1 MGTLIQ
7 DLRYGLRMLAKN
19 PGFTVVAV
27 LTLALGI
34 GANTAMFSVVN
45 AVLLRP
51 LPYQDPGRLAVLWT
65 DNLKQNLH
73 QERTSYPNFEDWRKH
88 SRAFEDMAFS
98 SAFTVNLTGSGEPER
113 VIAGRASANLFPVM
127 GVKAILGRAFASE
140 EEERGERVV
149 LLSYGLWQRHFGSSQ
164 DVLGKSLEIDGAP
177 AAIIGVMP
185 ATFEI
190 PARNTQL
197 WEPLTMFPNWNTL
210 KRQRNTPSGFV
221 VGRLRPGFTF
231 VQAQSDMD
239 SVGRLLARQ
248 YPSLATSL
256 DFFGFGV
263 NVMPLETYFTG
274 SQVRIALW
282 LLFGAVV
289 LVLLIACTNVASLLL
304 SRGASRAGELAVRMA
319 LGARKTRLV
328 RQLLTES
335 MLLSLASCLLGLL
348 FAAWGDWAFQRLG
361 PQDIFRLHEVGI
373 DKRVLTFSFGLSFVT
388 AILFGLAPALR
399 VSATD
404 PQRALRHPGRGLP
417 DAPGV
422 LRIHYLLVMGEFAL
436 AVVLLTGAG
445 LLINSFLRVQGID
458 PGFRPE
464 RVLTARVVQ
473 SKSKSEVEWANFYQQ
488 ALERIRALPGVE
500 AAGAID
506 NFFLSSFPAEAIV
519 VEGQPPWPPGST
531 VEQVTDDGISPDYFR
546 VMGVPLLRGRLFAE
560 QDSAHSPRVAII
572 NATMAGRFWKDRD
585 PVGRG
590 FKFSFQK
597 LTDPWI
603 TVVGVVGD
611 MRRDDLTK
619 APVSQVFLPLS
630 QHPARGMDLVV
641 RTSSDPLKLA
651 NDMRGALRSVDRTAP
666 VFNVTTL
673 ANELHEQIAQRRF
686 ETSLLGLFGALALVL
701 AAIGIYGLLH
711 YAVAQRTHEIG
722 IRMALGAQQHDVLKL
737 VVGQALAPAV
747 MGVGAGLLGAA
758 GLTRFLSSLLYGIR
772 PTDPLT
778 FIVVCMILLGV
789 ALFACYI
796 PARRA
801 ATVDPMVALRYE

>member
-1 MGTLIQ
+1 MGTFLQ

-19 PGFTVVAV
+19 PGFTAVAI

-34 GANTAMFSVVN
+34 GANTAIFSIVN

-51 LPYQDPGRLAVLWT
+51 LPYKDPGRLAVLWT
-65 DNLKQNLH
+65 DNVKQNLH

-98 SAFTVNLTGSGEPER
+98 SAFTVNLTAGDEPER
-113 VIAGRASANLFPVM
+113 VIAGRASANLFPMM
-127 GVKAILGRAFASE
+127 GVKPILGRTFSSE
-140 EEERGERVV
+140 EEERGERLV
-149 LLSYGLWQRHFGSSQ
+149 LLSYGLWQRRFGSSQ

-177 AAIIGVMP
+177 AVIIGVMP

-190 PARNTQL
+190 PARDTQL
-197 WEPLTMFPNWNTL
+197 WEPLTLFPNWNAL
-210 KRQRNTPSGFV
+210 KRQRDTPSGFV

-231 VQAQSDMD
+231 AQAQSDMD

-248 YPSLATSL
+248 YPSLAANL

-263 NVMPLETYFTG
+263 NVMPLESYFTG
-274 SQVRIALW
+274 PEVRSALW

-335 MLLSLASCLLGLL
+335 TLLYLASCLLGLL
-348 FAAWGDWAFQRLG
+348 LATWGDWAFQRLG
-361 PQDIFRLHEVGI
+361 PQDVFRLHEIGI
-373 DKRVLTFSFGLSFVT
+373 DKRVLIFSLVLSFVT
-388 AILFGLAPALR
+388 AILFGLAPAFR
-399 VSATD
+399 ISATD
-404 PQRALRHPGRGLP
+404 PQQALRHAGRSLP

-422 LRIHYLLVMGEFAL
+422 LRIHYLLVMAEFAL
-436 AVVLLTGAG
+436 AMVLVTGAG

-473 SKSKSEVEWANFYQQ
+473 SKSKSEVEWASFYQQ

-506 NFFLSSFPAEAIV
+506 NFFLSSFPDEAIV

-546 VMGVPLLRGRLFAE
+546 VMGVPLLRGRWFTD
-560 QDSAHSPRVAII
+560 QDSASAPRVGII
-572 NATMAGRFWKDRD
+572 NATTARRFWKDAD
-585 PVGRG
+585 PVGRA

-597 LTDPWI
+597 VTDPWI

-619 APVSQVFLPLS
+619 EPVSQVFLPLS
-630 QHPARGMDLVV
+630 QDPARGMDLVI

-651 NDMRGALRSVDRTAP
+651 DEVRGVQRSVDRTAP
-666 VFNVTTL
+666 VFNITTV
-673 ANELHEQIAQRRF
+673 ANELHERIAQRRF
-686 ETSLLGLFGALALVL
+686 ETALVGLFGALALAL

-711 YAVAQRTHEIG
+711 YSVARRTHEIG

-737 VVGQALAPAV
+737 VVGQGLVPAV
-747 MGVGAGLLGAA
+747 IGVGAGVLGAA
-758 GLTRFLSSLLYGIR
+758 GLTRFLSSLLYGVT
-772 PTDPLT
+772 PTDPAT
-778 FIVVCMILLGV
+778 FIAVSAILVGV
-789 ALFACYI
+789 ALFGSYI

-801 ATVDPMVALRYE
+801 TKVDPMVALRYE

>member
-1 MGTLIQ
+1 M
-7 DLRYGLRMLAKN
+7 
-19 PGFTVVAV
+19 
-27 LTLALGI
+27 
-34 GANTAMFSVVN
+34 
-45 AVLLRP
+45 
-51 LPYQDPGRLAVLWT
+51 
-65 DNLKQNLH
+65 
-73 QERTSYPNFEDWRKH
+73 
-88 SRAFEDMAFS
+88 
-98 SAFTVNLTGSGEPER
+98 
-113 VIAGRASANLFPVM
+113 
-127 GVKAILGRAFASE
+127 
-140 EEERGERVV
+140 
-149 LLSYGLWQRHFGSSQ
+149 
-164 DVLGKSLEIDGAP
+164 
-177 AAIIGVMP
+177 
-185 ATFEI
+185 
-190 PARNTQL
+190 
-197 WEPLTMFPNWNTL
+197 
-210 KRQRNTPSGFV
+210 
-221 VGRLRPGFTF
+221 
-231 VQAQSDMD
+231 
-239 SVGRLLARQ
+239 
-248 YPSLATSL
+248 
-256 DFFGFGV
+256 
-263 NVMPLETYFTG
+263 
-274 SQVRIALW
+274 
-282 LLFGAVV
+282 
-289 LVLLIACTNVASLLL
+289 
-304 SRGASRAGELAVRMA
+304 
-319 LGARKTRLV
+319 
-328 RQLLTES
+328 
-335 MLLSLASCLLGLL
+335 
-348 FAAWGDWAFQRLG
+348 
-361 PQDIFRLHEVGI
+361 
-373 DKRVLTFSFGLSFVT
+373 T

-404 PQRALRHPGRGLP
+404 PQQALRHVGRGLP
-417 DAPGV
+417 DAPGI
-422 LRIHYLLVMGEFAL
+422 LRVHYLLVVGEFAL

-506 NFFLSSFPAEAIV
+506 NFFLSSFPDEAIV

-603 TVVGVVGD
+603 
-611 MRRDDLTK
+611 TK

-722 IRMALGAQQHDVLKL
+722 IRMALGARQHDVLKL
-737 VVGQALAPAV
+737 VLGQGLAPAV
-747 MGVGAGLLGAA
+747 TGVGAGLLGAA

-778 FIVVCMILLGV
+778 FIVVCVILLGV